1 MKQYLVKIEHSGK
14 HPIELTYDKIPLKE
28 TEAPILVFFLPGL
41 KTLDSYKRLKFVS
54 GFLTYRIY
62 SSISRTFL
70 YLKISPKT
78 GVRLI
83 LEASEMTCSN
93 HGTNT
98 YENMRLP
105 YLFASASICTYLINV
120 IEPQ

>member
-1 MKQYLVKIEHSGK
+1 MHS
-14 HPIELTYDKIPLKE
+14 ELCI
-28 TEAPILVFFLPGL
+28 FFPEMEI
-41 KTLDSYKRLKFVS
+41 K
-54 GFLTYRIY
+54 YRIY

-93 HGTNT
+93 HGTYT

-105 YLFASASICTYLINV
+105 YLF
-120 IEPQ
+120 